1 VVCAFGLI
9 SLTRDKHSNVPVQ
22 MPTEATDVRM
32 VSRCSRF
39 DMDRLKGIFRAYGWP
54 SENYRKEECMEKVK
68 EAWDEILDEF

>member
-1 VVCAFGLI
+1 
-9 SLTRDKHSNVPVQ
+9 

-54 SENYRKEECMEKVK
+54 SENYRKEECMKKVK